1 MLVGDILILGDR
13 NFNNHDRDIILE
25 YLPHHFRDVRIC
37 TISRVDQVDELFS
50 ERSLNFGSMN
60 NYSHVLVACLTPIVV
75 NPIQVSANRITN
87 VRKYNFLTLDAFFL
101 IEIP

>member
-1 MLVGDILILGDR
+1 MSMLVGDILILGDR
-13 NFNNHDRDIILE
+13 NFNNQDRDIILE

-37 TISRVDQVDELFS
+37 TISRVDQVDELFP
-50 ERSLNFGSMN
+50 EHFGSMN
-60 NYSHVLVACLTPIVV
+60 NFSHVLVACLTPIVV